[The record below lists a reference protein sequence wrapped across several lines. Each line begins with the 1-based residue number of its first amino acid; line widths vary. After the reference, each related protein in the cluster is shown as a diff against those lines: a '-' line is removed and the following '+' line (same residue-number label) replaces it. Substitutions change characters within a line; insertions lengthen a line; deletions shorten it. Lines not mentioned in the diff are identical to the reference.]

1 MDSLGLTWFHL
12 VALSLTWS
20 HLDSLGLTWS
30 HLDSLILTWSHLD
43 SLGLTWSHLD
53 SHWTHL
59 VSLGLTWTHLDSFGL
74 TWTHFWFHLDSLG
87 LTWTHLVSLGLTWT
101 HLVSLGL
108 TGSHLVSLHLVS
120 LGLTWT
126 WTHLDS
132 LGLTWTHLDSLTWSH
147 WVSLGHWSHSVSP
160 WCAFEQ
166 PLGGLKAYAL
176 DFLVFCEGFICL
188 FQNPWTVDQNLLAS
202 LKTLGLLSE
211 NAAFSLKP
219 LDCYCIRNYRGKTST
234 GSHLELPQ
242 PSGGRITLPTHS
254 FARTHRTNETNLISR
269 FWGLRHFPLPLIY
282 IERNPAPRVHPHS
295 PSQPS
300 SVLIF

>member
-1 MDSLGLTWFHL
+1 M
-12 VALSLTWS
+12 
-20 HLDSLGLTWS
+20 
-30 HLDSLILTWSHLD
+30 
-43 SLGLTWSHLD
+43 
-53 SHWTHL
+53 
-59 VSLGLTWTHLDSFGL
+59 
-74 TWTHFWFHLDSLG
+74 
-87 LTWTHLVSLGLTWT
+87 
-101 HLVSLGL
+101 
-108 TGSHLVSLHLVS
+108 
-120 LGLTWT
+120 
-126 WTHLDS
+126 HLDS
-132 LGLTWTHLDSLTWSH
+132 LGLTWTHLDSLGLTWSH
-147 WVSLGHWSHSVSP
+147 WVSLGLTSLGLTWTHLDLDSLGLTWTHLDSLGLTHLVSLGLTWP
-160 WCAFEQ
+160 FVSLS
-166 PLGGLKAYAL
+166 LGGLKAYAL

-254 FARTHRTNETNLISR
+254 FARTHRTNETNRISR